1 MTTRDFTANVISA
14 SKVVPDGNFKDSKA
28 SGVWDINEALDL
40 IKGGNWPNAA
50 NVNPSAFVDALFQTH
65 LYTGNTTGTTATN
78 QITTGI
84 DLSNNDGLIWFKRR
98 DGGETLSHHG
108 LVDTLRGGTKELVS
122 NSSAGQ
128 NTADSSQNVAF
139 NSDGFTITGYYLYNA
154 LINYN
159 DNNYVSWTFRK
170 QPKFFD
176 IVTYTGN
183 GTSGRTVSHN
193 LGTTVG
199 MLIVKRTDGSG
210 SWKVFHRSLADTES
224 LSLNSNS
231 DVGASS
237 SFFNDTAPTSSVF
250 TLGNSNDTNGNNL
263 TYVAYLFAH
272 NNDDGGFGEPGNQDI
287 IKCGTYTGNAG
298 NPQVIDVGF
307 EPQFLMVKVASTSG
321 DWQVV
326 DNMRGV
332 LPNGDYPCNNLYWN
346 KRDSETLAGSF
357 GFFANGFTAAQSSN
371 TNGNGVKFVYMAI
384 RRGGMQTP
392 TAASD
397 VFRTNVSDTD
407 DSPKNNFT
415 VGFAPDMS
423 INTQTNGNQNFIV
436 TRLLGNGSQKV
447 NDATA
452 FSTHSSSFFDGP
464 TGTLN
469 LNTNFWGAASNVV
482 SWSWKRARGY
492 FDVVPYTGTGSART
506 VSHNLGAVP
515 EMIWVKGRNLD
526 SQDWAVYH
534 SATGTSKYLK
544 LNEAIA
550 AIGVGRITGTSDTTF
565 TLDSDDI
572 VNKSGDPYIA
582 YLFAT
587 AAGVSKVGSFT
598 QSGATNVDCG
608 FTGDTPA
615 FILLKRTDSTGSW
628 YVFDSTR
635 GIIAGND
642 PWLPLNT
649 NAQQTTNED
658 IVDPYSG
665 GFATTSTLT
674 NGDYIFYAI
683 AATS

>member
-1 MTTRDFTANVISA
+1 M
-14 SKVVPDGNFKDSKA
+14 
-28 SGVWDINEALDL
+28 
-40 IKGGNWPNAA
+40 
-50 NVNPSAFVDALFQTH
+50 
-65 LYTGNTTGTTATN
+65 
-78 QITTGI
+78 
-84 DLSNNDGLIWFKRR
+84 
-98 DGGETLSHHG
+98 
-108 LVDTLRGGTKELVS
+108 RGGTKELVS

-159 DNNYVSWTFRK
+159 NNNYVSWTFRK

-176 IVTYTGN
+176 IVQYSGN
-183 GTSGRTVSHN
+183 GSAQTLSHN
-193 LGTTVG
+193 LGSTPG
-199 MLIVKRTDGSG
+199 MMLVKRTDSAGA
-210 SWKVFHRSLADTES
+210 WRVFHRSIGETKTLTLQDTGGETQ
-224 LSLNSNS
+224 
-231 DVGASS
+231 SS
-237 SFFNDTAPTSSVF
+237 VYWNDTAPTSTQF
-250 TLGNSNDTNGNNL
+250 TIGTDSSDSGAS
-263 TYVAYLFAH
+263 YIVYLFAH
-272 NNDDGGFGEPGNQDI
+272 HDDDGGFGEPGNQDI

-357 GFFANGFTAAQSSN
+357 GFFANGFTAAQSSS

>member
-1 MTTRDFTANVISA
+1 
-14 SKVVPDGNFKDSKA
+14 
-28 SGVWDINEALDL
+28 
-40 IKGGNWPNAA
+40 
-50 NVNPSAFVDALFQTH
+50 
-65 LYTGNTTGTTATN
+65 
-78 QITTGI
+78 
-84 DLSNNDGLIWFKRR
+84 
-98 DGGETLSHHG
+98 
-108 LVDTLRGGTKELVS
+108 
-122 NSSAGQ
+122 
-128 NTADSSQNVAF
+128 
-139 NSDGFTITGYYLYNA
+139 
-154 LINYN
+154 
-159 DNNYVSWTFRK
+159 
-170 QPKFFD
+170 
-176 IVTYTGN
+176 
-183 GTSGRTVSHN
+183 
-193 LGTTVG
+193 
-199 MLIVKRTDGSG
+199 
-210 SWKVFHRSLADTES
+210 
-224 LSLNSNS
+224 
-231 DVGASS
+231 
-237 SFFNDTAPTSSVF
+237 
-250 TLGNSNDTNGNNL
+250 
-263 TYVAYLFAH
+263 
-272 NNDDGGFGEPGNQDI
+272 
-287 IKCGTYTGNAG
+287 
-298 NPQVIDVGF
+298 
-307 EPQFLMVKVASTSG
+307 
-321 DWQVV
+321 
-326 DNMRGV
+326 
-332 LPNGDYPCNNLYWN
+332 
-346 KRDSETLAGSF
+346 
-357 GFFANGFTAAQSSN
+357 
-371 TNGNGVKFVYMAI
+371 MAI